1 MISIGIDPS
10 INSTSVTILKN
21 GEIHKIL
28 LIQDHKTHVHTKK
41 RLPEGPFETVEY
53 DKDTTK
59 TDQAK
64 TRNFNTIADI
74 LIDFIKEEI
83 EPLRPKS
90 IQVTIEGLSYGLKG
104 NAIFDL
110 AGLHYVI
117 TCRLSKELFLECK
130 TIPPYSLKMEVTG
143 NGGASK
149 EEMINAFELTTCL
162 KISKNKAKVDDLADS
177 YWLAKVTFEGI

>member
-53 DKDTTK
+53 PKDTTK
-59 TDQAK
+59 TDMAK
-64 TRNFNTIADI
+64 TRNFNSISDI
-74 LIDFIKEEI
+74 IINFIKEEL
-83 EPLRPKS
+83 EKLNPKAILIS
-90 IQVTIEGLSYGLKG
+90 IEGLSYGLKG
-104 NAIFDL
+104 NSIFDL

-117 TCRLSKELFLECK
+117 TCKIAGELFLECK
-130 TIPPYSLKMEVTG
+130 TYPPYSLKQAVTG
-143 NGGASK
+143 NGAASK

>member
-41 RLPEGPFETVEY
+41 RLPEGPFETIEY
-53 DKDTTK
+53 PKDTTK
-59 TDQAK
+59 TDMAK
-64 TRNFNTIADI
+64 TRNFNSISDIAI
-74 LIDFIKEEI
+74 NFIKEEL
-83 EPLRPKS
+83 EKLNPKAILIS
-90 IQVTIEGLSYGLKG
+90 IEGLSYGLKG

-117 TCRLSKELFLECK
+117 TCRIARELFLECK
-130 TIPPYSLKMEVTG
+130 TYPPYSLKLAVTG
-143 NGGASK
+143 SGGAPK
-149 EEMINAFELTTCL
+149 EEMIRAFELSTRL
-162 KISKNKAKVDDLADS
+162 KISENGAKVDDLADS
-177 YWLAKVTFEGI
+177 YWLAKVALEDL